1 MIQGGSDEDDDGNK
15 DEDEE
20 DKPQV
25 KFDDQ
30 EIQKNKRLE
39 KKRRMKERFNSAYDD
54 GDGDA
59 TYFDDLK
66 DEMKKQAEVRGHMRS
81 GRIILQPRALKPVQ
95 PSQFHWMYE
104 WTCMLYLVYSLAQF
118 TNSIRFLVLSSNAHF
133 ESAVV

>member
-1 MIQGGSDEDDDGNK
+1 MCMIQGGSDEDDDGNK

-95 PSQFHWMYE
+95 PSQFH
-104 WTCMLYLVYSLAQF
+104 
-118 TNSIRFLVLSSNAHF
+118 
-133 ESAVV
+133 